1 MGKISYSD
9 HVKKSDISVVIAEII
24 FQSLKKTHKL
34 LPLSK
39 VVDTSS
45 GGTPSRTNQSYYG
58 GEIPWLKSGEMNDS
72 LISQAEEFITEEGL
86 SNSSAKIFPKG
97 TLLVAMYGATAGK
110 TGILDIDA
118 STNQAVCAV
127 TPKDK
132 STNRDFL
139 FWFFRA
145 NRFYFIDISRG
156 GAQPN
161 ISQSVI
167 GNTDFPIVEDKLQKN
182 IALFLSNL
190 EETKEAG
197 YSLIPPDL
205 CQPVKL
211 AFDYLSCLQKL
222 EYENKNQ
229 TNIVSKLKQAILQE
243 AIAGQLTAE
252 WRTQNPMQKGNP
264 DTDAAALLAKIKSEK
279 QRLIADGNLKKE
291 KPLAEIAIDEI
302 PCHLPNGWMWCR
314 IDSLVFSLRHD
325 LRTGPFGSSLHKHD
339 HKLEGIPVLGIES
352 IDRNGK
358 FTGKNKIF
366 VDSEKGEELATFSVK
381 GGDIILSR
389 SGTVG
394 EICRIPD
401 EFEYGLISTN
411 LMKISLDKRVVLAD
425 FFCLLFKG
433 SKTIEKQLFTLCVG
447 STRLFLT
454 QTILSKLL
462 FPLPP
467 LAEQKAIVEK
477 VDKLMNVIDRL
488 EQQIKHRKQLA
499 ENLMQTVLREAFE

>member
-302 PCHLPNGWMWCR
+302 LFSLPDNWVWCR
-314 IDSLVFSLRHD
+314 L
-325 LRTGPFGSSLHKHD
+325 GSITTLITDGKHGD
-339 HKLEGIPVLGIES
+339 CQNEANSGYYFLSAKDVK
-352 IDRNGK
+352 NGK
-358 FTGKNKIF
+358 LIYENARQITFKDFTEVHRRTNL
-366 VDSEKGEELATFSVK
+366 EA
-381 GGDIILSR
+381 GDICLVNTGATIGKTAIVQSHEFTSR
-389 SGTVG
+389 TTFQKSVAVIKVLKSLTSIQYL
-394 EICRIPD
+394 EKI
-401 EFEYGLISTN
+401 LISET
-411 LMKISLDKRVVLAD
+411 
-425 FFCLLFKG
+425 
-433 SKTIEKQLFTLCVG
+433 
-447 STRLFLT
+447 
-454 QTILSKLL
+454 SKLL
-462 FPLPP
+462 EVSKGSAINNLLLGDLRNLIIPLPP

-477 VDKLMNVIDRL
+477 VDKLMNIIDKL

-499 ENLMQTVLREAFE
+499 EDLKQTVLREAFE